1 MEPFYPYIGMAIGLG
16 IYLFFEEQADKRR
29 IRQLLA
35 ETDRMWIDLVNKHQK
50 AIAEAFQEGKQV
62 SFTIERE

>member
-29 IRQLLA
+29 IKLILA
-35 ETDRMWIDLVNKHQK
+35 ENDRMWNDLINQHQK
-50 AIAEAFQEGKQV
+50 AIAESYAEGKPV
-62 SFTIERE
+62 SFTIERI